1 MKIKWILLVAFFLV
15 LVFGAYL
22 LLTQTRPAITKA
34 AQVTL
39 TILPKPDFSLEVTPS
54 HIDAFVGRSDGIAFD
69 VAVTS
74 VNNFA
79 GIVKFSVSGLPAGFT
94 VTFFPDAQLT
104 LGAGETKG
112 VQVSVAVA
120 DDPALIGNYTLT
132 ITAESTEYN

>member
-1 MKIKWILLVAFFLV
+1 MKIKWILLVAFFLI
-15 LVFGAYL
+15 LVFGAY
-22 LLTQTRPAITKA
+22 LLTQTRPAITKS

-39 TILPKPDFSLEVTPS
+39 TILPKPDFDLEVTPS
-54 HIDAFVGRSDGIAFD
+54 HIDAFVGRSDG
-69 VAVTS
+69 VAYNASVTS

-79 GIVKFSVSGLPAGFT
+79 GIVKFSVSGLPAGFII
-94 VTFFPDAQLT
+94 TFFPDAQLT

-112 VQVSVAVA
+112 VQISVAVA

>member
-1 MKIKWILLVAFFLV
+1 MKIKWILLVAFFLI

-22 LLTQTRPAITKA
+22 LLTQTRPAITKS

-39 TILPKPDFSLEVTPS
+39 TILPKPDFDLEVTPS
-54 HIDAFVGRSDGIAFD
+54 HIDAFVGRSDG
-69 VAVTS
+69 VAYNASVTS
-74 VNNFA
+74 VNGFA
-79 GIVKFSVSGLPAGFT
+79 GIVSISVSGLPTGFT
-94 VTFFPDAQLT
+94 VTFFPSAQLT